1 MTQEEVINNW
11 RQLADWQ
18 VETKTGQVEP
28 FSEMRL
34 RLTMNYLHLQAEA
47 AFLIQQIEDVIVR
60 LSLHRVSEIR
70 EVVWQVLKTHGFTAE
85 AAVYANH

>member
-47 AFLIQQIEDVIVR
+47 AF
-60 LSLHRVSEIR
+60 
-70 EVVWQVLKTHGFTAE
+70 F
-85 AAVYANH
+85 